1 MKVLKNGFHP
11 AKHRAQSR
19 PLALIGNDT
28 TRTSSSAVIKPV
40 LSRAVSAQMEMS
52 KSENELTCSD
62 TQELHKRVKM
72 TVQYS
77 STECDGLSIE
87 TLPGPSK
94 PMKLYEDNLWSWPDS
109 SFMSMAPRRGQLKP
123 VSGS

>member
-1 MKVLKNGFHP
+1 
-11 AKHRAQSR
+11 
-19 PLALIGNDT
+19 
-28 TRTSSSAVIKPV
+28 
-40 LSRAVSAQMEMS
+40 MEMS
-52 KSENELTCSD
+52 KGENELTCSD

-94 PMKLYEDNLWSWPDS
+94 PMKLYEDNLWSSPDS
-109 SFMSMAPRRGQLKP
+109 SFMSMAHDEDN
-123 VSGS
+123 